1 MPAQLCLIQH
11 HSAFLLDLCI
21 GVTVAVLTGERRRD
35 MFMLMEK
42 SIVDDNS
49 LIYICHERVSHARK
63 VPEQSPAP
71 CIKLP
76 GALQTVASSSFQA
89 LSLSITHT
97 WNRIDSYC
105 KLNGMAHPGER
116 APSPRRRP
124 RVNASV
130 LLGTQLKVV
139 FLNYQGQ
146 IEKLKGLL
154 ILLFRVL

>member
-1 MPAQLCLIQH
+1 
-11 HSAFLLDLCI
+11 
-21 GVTVAVLTGERRRD
+21 

-89 LSLSITHT
+89 LSLSITGST
-97 WNRIDSYC
+97 
-105 KLNGMAHPGER
+105 AT
-116 APSPRRRP
+116 
-124 RVNASV
+124 ASSTGWPT
-130 LLGTQLKVV
+130 LASGH
-139 FLNYQGQ
+139 
-146 IEKLKGLL
+146 
-154 ILLFRVL
+154 RVLAGGHE